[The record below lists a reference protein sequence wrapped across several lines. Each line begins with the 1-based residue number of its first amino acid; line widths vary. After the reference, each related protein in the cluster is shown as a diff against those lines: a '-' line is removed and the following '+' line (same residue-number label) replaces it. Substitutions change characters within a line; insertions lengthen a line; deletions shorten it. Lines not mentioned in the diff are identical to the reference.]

1 MNKQL
6 IPVAPH
12 AVGSETIPTVNARE
26 LHAFL
31 KVGKVFGAWIQ
42 ERIESFGFEE
52 NRDFVVIS
60 ESGKNPSGGRPTKD
74 YHLTLDMAKELSMV
88 ERNAKGKE
96 ARQYF
101 IECERQAKVP
111 QDPIIMIRMEQL
123 AMQKQLS
130 VMAHKIEDVALDRDI
145 LFNELDAT
153 RKHVMA
159 LENRTP
165 KLTLGVV
172 TNPITLR
179 LHTRTGLTIR
189 QWAEKHGFEYSQVR
203 NVISGLS
210 QKATI
215 MRALEADTLLLN
227 DLF

>member
-1 MNKQL
+1 MNTPAL
-6 IPVAPH
+6 IPVQQS
-12 AVGSETIPTVNARE
+12 VVNSQQIQTVNARD
-26 LHAFL
+26 LYAFL
-31 KVGKVFGAWIQ
+31 EVPTRFNDWITN
-42 ERIESFGFEE
+42 RIKDF
-52 NRDFVVIS
+52 DFVQNQDFVTFT
-60 ESGKNPSGGRPTKD
+60 ENLVKGRPRVE
-74 YHLTLDMAKELSMV
+74 YALTLDMAKELSMV